1 MTNFLDRFGLRR
13 RAAPRIRA
21 LWLIDVQVP
30 GKDSFTGFFT
40 RDISAAGLFLEG
52 AKPNAFSEMAKV
64 KGGIT
69 IRIRLPVPLGIV
81 PAQAEVKW
89 EREEDGKALS
99 GWAFTSIT
107 RDGRKSIE
115 DYVEAHPEDLLKP
128 PEVAPRC
135 GATSVGPASRPGTD
149 RNPQRQGRRVSQ
161 ARRRNESS
169 EWQIL

>member
-13 RAAPRIRA
+13 RGAPRIRGS
-21 LWLIDVQVP
+21 WLIDVQVP

-52 AKPNAFSEMAKV
+52 TKPNAFSEMAKA

-81 PAQAEVKW
+81 QAQAEVKW

-99 GWAFTSIT
+99 GWAFTSIG

-115 DYVEAHPEDLLKP
+115 DYIEAHPEDLLKP
-128 PEVAPRC
+128 PE
-135 GATSVGPASRPGTD
+135 
-149 RNPQRQGRRVSQ
+149 
-161 ARRRNESS
+161 
-169 EWQIL
+169 